1 MRGCALATPATI
13 DIEEL
18 LQPISEEQP
27 TGEDLRA
34 DDSYDSVY
42 FAMRSARDTARS
54 AEKRVVE
61 MEDAAGTPP
70 EWGTVASLAADA
82 LRTRTK
88 DLAVASWY
96 TEALLRTEG
105 LAGLRDGLRL
115 IHGLVERYWD
125 GLYPEEDEDGVETKV
140 APVTGLSGEG
150 SEGTLIT
157 PLKMLPITLPNT
169 MDPLSTYHYQQA
181 REVESID
188 DPAQRQAKIDAGR
201 VSMEEMEVAFRETP
215 PETLATLM
223 EDAEEALQA
232 ANDLHSIFDDTC
244 GRDAPTTTKLR
255 QALTDVRDAMA
266 AMIRRCGVVLPT
278 AQSEE
283 ADAMEDGEA
292 PAAAAAQGAV
302 AGGTVSGVAVSAPA
316 GAITNREEAFKAL
329 GKLAEFFR
337 RTEPHSPISYTLDEL
352 VRRGRLPLQ
361 RLLEELIPDEEARRG
376 FLMRSGIEPAS
387 SGGASAGGGD
397 GSSIYSE

>member
-1 MRGCALATPATI
+1 MATPATI

-18 LQPISEEQP
+18 LQPISEESP

-61 MEDAAGTPP
+61 MDEAAGTPP
-70 EWGTVASLAADA
+70 EWSTVADLAADA

-201 VSMEEMEVAFRETP
+201 VSMQEMEVAVRETP
-215 PETLATLM
+215 PEVLATLM
-223 EDAEEALQA
+223 EDAEQALQA
-232 ANDLHSIFDDTC
+232 ANDLYSIFDDTC

-278 AQSEE
+278 AQSEGVE
-283 ADAMEDGEA
+283 AMEDGEA
-292 PAAAAAQGAV
+292 PAAGAAQQGAV
-302 AGGTVSGVAVSAPA
+302 AGAAVSGVAVSAPA

-361 RLLEELIPDEEARRG
+361 RLLEELIPDDEARRG
-376 FLMRSGIEPAS
+376 FLMRSGIEPPS
-387 SGGASAGGGD
+387 SDAGSQD
-397 GSSIYSE
+397 GY

>member
-1 MRGCALATPATI
+1 MPTPATI

-54 AEKRVVE
+54 AEKKVVE

-70 EWGTVASLAADA
+70 EWREVAELAADA

-96 TEALLRTEG
+96 TEAALRIDG

-115 IHGLVERYWD
+115 IHGLVERFWD

-169 MDPLSTYHYQQA
+169 MEPLSTYHYQQA

-188 DPAQRQAKIDAGR
+188 DPAQRQAKIDSGR
-201 VSMEEMEVAFRETP
+201 TSMEEMEVAVRETP
-215 PETLATLM
+215 PETLALLM
-223 EDAEEALQA
+223 EDAEEAIQA
-232 ANDLHSIFDDTC
+232 ANDVYSIFDDTC

-255 QALTDVRDAMA
+255 QALADVRDAMA
-266 AMIRRCGVVLPT
+266 TMIRRCGIVLPT
-278 AQSEE
+278 ATSDEAEE
-283 ADAMEDGEA
+283 AGASEA
-292 PAAAAAQGAV
+292 PAAGGAAVAAAGSGAP
-302 AGGTVSGVAVSAPA
+302 GVAVSAAA

-329 GKLAEFFR
+329 SKLAEFFR

-352 VRRGRLPLQ
+352 VRRGRLPLL
-361 RLLEELIPDEEARRG
+361 RLLEELIPDEDARRG
-376 FLMRSGIEPAS
+376 FMMRSGVEPADPGAT
-387 SGGASAGGGD
+387 SGGGGGQ
-397 GSSIYSE
+397 SSIYSE